1 MAAVLCCSDSR
12 VPSGLI
18 FDQSLGALFVVRTAG
33 LVLGP
38 GATGSLEYAV
48 AHLHVPL
55 LVLKGHE
62 SCGAVT
68 AAVEHPD
75 LDEGHITSVVQ
86 QIVPA
91 AAKAKAE
98 GFTGPELVE
107 VATNNFLAQLYDR
120 LSQNSAIIREA
131 LAARRLDLV
140 LTKYFLGNGHVEV
153 LDTTL

>member
-1 MAAVLCCSDSR
+1 
-12 VPSGLI
+12 VPAEFV
-18 FDQSLGALFVVRTAG
+18 FDQSLGALFLVRTAG

-48 AHLHVPL
+48 GHLHVPL

-107 VATNNFLAQLYDR
+107 AATNNFLAQLYDR
-120 LSQNSAIIREA
+120 LSQDSAIIHEA
-131 LAARRLDLV
+131 LAARRLDIV
-140 LTKYFLGNGHVEV
+140 VAKYFLGNGHVEV
-153 LDTTL
+153 LDTTW